1 MKTKY
6 LWNLY
11 NIKLSIEFFNIL
23 IFKISKKIINIK
35 LENYFVLNPVK
46 AYLIWNLKIK
56 YLIEK

>member
-23 IFKISKKIINIK
+23 IFKISKKIINT
-35 LENYFVLNPVK
+35 
-46 AYLIWNLKIK
+46 
-56 YLIEK
+56 